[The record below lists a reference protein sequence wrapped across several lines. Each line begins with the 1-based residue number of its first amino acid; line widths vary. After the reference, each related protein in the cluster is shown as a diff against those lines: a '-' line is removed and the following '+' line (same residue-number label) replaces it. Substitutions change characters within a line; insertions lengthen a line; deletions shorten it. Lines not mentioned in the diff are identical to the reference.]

1 MEENNLSAY
10 RPRQKVVLEGAL
22 VELVHN
28 EYDKYLSIDDLM
40 VQVDAQVALGSIT
53 KEEGEQVA
61 NMLGRVKELKNNE
74 IVLLQTLNRI
84 IFNMIRPKPEETA
97 DTSEIDGQI
106 SISDLDKEKAVK
118 GVNIDNKEG

>member
-1 MEENNLSAY
+1 MEENNIVSY

-28 EYDKYLSIDDLM
+28 EYDRYLSIDDLM

-61 NMLGRVKELKNNE
+61 NILGRVKELKNNE
-74 IVLLQTLNRI
+74 IVLLQTLNRV
-84 IFNMIRPKPEETA
+84 IFNMIRPKPEETE
-97 DTSEIDGQI
+97 EIEGQI
-106 SISDLDKEKAVK
+106 SINELDKEKAVK
-118 GVNIDNKEG
+118 GVDVENKEG